1 MPSSSV
7 VDSTMKKGTKRK
19 IEIKKRETKQQR
31 AVTCSKR
38 RQTVFSKAADLC
50 LLAGANVAVFV
61 TSPSDS
67 SDVVYSFS
75 GYSPAYEIA
84 DCYLN
89 EKPPPT
95 IVNPQSKLGF
105 WWEDPDLY
113 HSCDDLSELN
123 IIEDRLQRMKK
134 HVMACL
140 EKIEK
145 SQLVSSFDQ
154 NPSSACSLDEDC
166 GGSSS
171 DFCPNPS
178 SSDHESCSDQTLASF
193 HGDQNPNSSP
203 QSSSQIVSFDQN
215 SYSALNQT
223 YGESSSQVA
232 CFDPNPSFE
241 IQGCE
246 TEEENNQINLLQ
258 ETQTEA
264 TVNLYGESFWDSL
277 FKDDDGFGLNSDFC
291 LDSTNDLIDL
301 GEFNE
306 EELEYLDFSQFTY

>member
-19 IEIKKRETKQQR
+19 IEIKKRETKHQR

-75 GYSPAYEIA
+75 GYPPAYEIT

-89 EKPPPT
+89 EKPPPK
-95 IVNPQSKLGF
+95 IVHPQSKLGF
-105 WWEDPDLY
+105 WWEDPNLY
-113 HSCDDLSELN
+113 HSCDDLSELS

-134 HVMACL
+134 HVMTCL
-140 EKIEK
+140 EKKEK
-145 SQLVSSFDQ
+145 SQLVSSFEQ
-154 NPSSACSLDEDC
+154 NSSSACSLDEDC

-171 DFCPNPS
+171 DLCPNPS
-178 SSDHESCSDQTLASF
+178 SSVHECCGDQTLASF
-193 HGDQNPNSSP
+193 HGDHNPNSSP
-203 QSSSQIVSFDQN
+203 QILN
-215 SYSALNQT
+215 YSALNQT

-232 CFDPNPSFE
+232 SFYPNPSFE

-246 TEEENNQINLLQ
+246 TKEENNQINLLQ

-264 TVNLYGESFWDSL
+264 IVNLYGESFWDSL
-277 FKDDDGFGLNSDFC
+277 FKDDNEFGLNRDSC
-291 LDSTNDLIDL
+291 LDTTNDMIDL
-301 GEFNE
+301 GE
-306 EELEYLDFSQFTY
+306 